1 MKPQKYII
9 AASLLAT
16 AAAAFG
22 DHKQPEALKRV
33 HEATVVFN
41 EVMEAKD
48 RGIPQDLLDK
58 AHCAIIVP
66 GMKHGGFIVGAKYGK
81 GVLMCR
87 KAGGGWRGPAT
98 IRLEGGSVGFQIGG
112 GETDLVLLVMNERG
126 AERLLKSE
134 FKIGG
139 EAAAMAGPV
148 GRTVQADTDGFMRA
162 QMLGY
167 SRSRGVFAGIALEG
181 STLRE
186 DLDDNQAIYGKRLSN
201 EEIMQNHIAPSP
213 KAVGGELAMT
223 LNRYSTWEKK

>member
-1 MKPQKYII
+1 MNLQKQLI

-16 AAAAFG
+16 AAAFG
-22 DHKQPEALKRV
+22 EHKQTESLKRV
-33 HEATVVFN
+33 HESTMVFT
-41 EVMEAKD
+41 EIMDAKD
-48 RGIPQDLLDK
+48 RGIPHDLLDK

-98 IRLEGGSVGFQIGG
+98 IRLEGGSIGFQIGG

-126 AERLLKSE
+126 ADRLLKSE

-162 QMLGY
+162 EMLGY

-201 EEIMQNHIAPSP
+201 EEIMQSKVPPTP
-213 KAVGGELAMT
+213 KPVGRELATTM
-223 LNRYSTWEKK
+223 NRYSTWEKK

>member
-1 MKPQKYII
+1 MNLQKQLI

-16 AAAAFG
+16 AAAFG
-22 DHKQPEALKRV
+22 EHKQTESLKRV
-33 HEATVVFN
+33 HESTVVFT
-41 EVMEAKD
+41 EIMDAKD
-48 RGIPQDLLDK
+48 RGIPHDLLDK

-126 AERLLKSE
+126 ADRRLKSE
-134 FKIGG
+134 FTIGG

-162 QMLGY
+162 EMLGY

-201 EEIMQNHIAPSP
+201 EEIMQSHVPPTP
-213 KAVGGELAMT
+213 KPVGRELARTM
-223 LNRYSTWEKK
+223 NRYSTWEKK